1 MTHVVLEANVDDMT
15 GELAGHA
22 ITALLTAGA
31 VDAWATPTTMKKGR
45 PGLVLAALAHRAV
58 ADRVAD
64 AILRETTTIGV
75 RRRFVDR
82 VERPRRTV
90 EVDTPY
96 GRIPIKVSEG
106 PYGPPQAKPE
116 FDHCAA
122 LAAEHGVPVRVVIQA
137 ALTAFG

>member
-1 MTHVVLEANVDDMT
+1 MASHIPNLQ
-15 GELAGHA
+15 
-22 ITALLTAGA
+22 I
-31 VDAWATPTTMKKGR
+31 TPTTMKKGR